1 MSLLDKLSDPAVW
14 EGFYSYKTGLACPKA
29 FTKELREFIDGKRYL
44 PVSERL
50 FDVPSF
56 PLPRK
61 AVISKM
67 GSTKKRTV
75 YIYPEPENT
84 VLKLLTYLLLRK
96 YDGIFSGNL
105 YSFRPGR
112 SAKDAMR
119 KLIRTPGIRGLYA
132 YKVDISNYFN
142 SVDLSLLLPA
152 LKETLSGD
160 PELYLFLS
168 GLLKVPLVLEEGK
181 PVEEEKGIMAGTPL
195 SSFYANLFLKKM
207 DEWFEERRIP
217 YARYSDDVIVFA
229 DSPEKAEEYADVIR
243 SFLSGRCLS
252 VNPVKEEF
260 FTPETGFTFLGFSY
274 RNGAVDIAP
283 ATIRKLKDKMRRK
296 ARALERWRDR
306 NGLER
311 ERAAKAFIRVFNRK
325 LMESSPDNDLSW
337 SRWFFSVINR
347 TDSLQVI
354 DRYAAD
360 NVRFLL
366 TGKRTKGRFN
376 ARYTDLKA
384 LGFQSLV
391 HAFYAFEKE
400 EREKTSGKNA
410 GGNEPQDPGNQTGS
424 ADNAK

>member
-44 PVSERL
+44 PVTERL
-50 FDVPSF
+50 SDVPSF

-67 GSTKKRTV
+67 GSKKKRTV

-152 LKETLSGD
+152 MKDTLTD
-160 PELYLFLS
+160 DHELYLFLS
-168 GLLKVPLVLEEGK
+168 GLLEVPFVLEEGE
-181 PVEEEKGIMAGTPL
+181 PAEEEKGIMAGTPL
-195 SSFYANLFLKKM
+195 SSFYANLFLKEM
-207 DEWFEERRIP
+207 DEWFEARRIP

-229 DSPEKAEEYADVIR
+229 DTPEKTEEYADVIR
-243 SFLSGRCLS
+243 TFLSERCLS
-252 VNPVKEEF
+252 VNPAKEEF

-274 RNGAVDIAP
+274 KNGAVDIAP

-325 LMESSPDNDLSW
+325 LMESSPDNELSW

-376 ARYTDLKA
+376 ARYADLKA

-391 HAFYAFEKE
+391 HAYYAFEKE
-400 EREKTSGKNA
+400 EREKTSGQNA
-410 GGNEPQDPGNQTGS
+410 GGNDPQDPGDQTGS
-424 ADNAK
+424 ADSAK